1 MNDRTGSNTGC
12 ALIVIVVLIAIGILV
27 IAFAPWLLIAVPL
40 IIVSVVISLIL
51 LADVTSDDVLV
62 NSEELG
68 GYNGWR
74 IKMLNPLRRAFTK
87 PPLLQV
93 PSVRVTYEERQMVK
107 QAVKLTIAIAA
118 ALKNNPTIGADGA
131 LIQQRADEVP
141 ANMANALW
149 RLDRLRR
156 VKRTME
162 ERLQDGLTNQT
173 DVVAMDR
180 QIIAEMQRSL
190 DSLAQL
196 PVNMMKVELQQA
208 TRPAE
213 RLLAE
218 LNETNQHLRDID
230 TTFSDLHST
239 QAKQ

>member
-1 MNDRTGSNTGC
+1 
-12 ALIVIVVLIAIGILV
+12 
-27 IAFAPWLLIAVPL
+27 
-40 IIVSVVISLIL
+40 
-51 LADVTSDDVLV
+51 
-62 NSEELG
+62 
-68 GYNGWR
+68 
-74 IKMLNPLRRAFTK
+74 
-87 PPLLQV
+87 
-93 PSVRVTYEERQMVK
+93 
-107 QAVKLTIAIAA
+107 VKLTIAIAA